1 MVELEHTRNILSEL
15 GLNTACELLDAK
27 IEDALHKDATYLSFL
42 NELLGAELQE
52 KKRRSEETR
61 IKLSRLPH
69 RKTLEEFDF
78 GFQPSIDVRQIKEL
92 STLAFVARK
101 ENVIFLGPPGVGK
114 THLAVGL
121 AMQALRS
128 GMTVYYVS
136 LAYLIADLK
145 NAEQQGRLERRWRI
159 YTRPDILVIDEAGY
173 MQLDRDSA
181 ELFFRVI
188 CARYENG
195 SIILT
200 SNKYFGDWGEL
211 MNDTVIATAMLDR
224 LLHHAHIINIRGE
237 SDRLKDRLKS
247 GIRVVPPADIP
258 AEDDPAQRKTG
269 QTNSGD

>member
-1 MVELEHTRNILSEL
+1 
-15 GLNTACELLDAK
+15 
-27 IEDALHKDATYLSFL
+27 
-42 NELLGAELQE
+42 
-52 KKRRSEETR
+52 
-61 IKLSRLPH
+61 
-69 RKTLEEFDF
+69 
-78 GFQPSIDVRQIKEL
+78 VRQIKEL

-237 SDRLKDRLKS
+237 SYRLKDRLKS

>member
-1 MVELEHTRNILSEL
+1 MVELEHTRSILSEL
-15 GLNTACELLDAK
+15 GLNTASGLLDAK
-27 IEDALHKDATYLSFL
+27 IEDAIHKNATYLTFL

-78 GFQPSIDVRQIKEL
+78 DFQPSIDVRQIKEL
-92 STLAFVARK
+92 STLVFVARD

-136 LAYLIADLK
+136 LAHLIADLQK
-145 NAEQQGRLERRWRI
+145 AALQGKLERRWRV
-159 YTRPDILVIDEAGY
+159 YTRPDILIIDEVGY
-173 MQLDRDSA
+173 MQLDRASA
-181 ELFFRVI
+181 ELLFRVI
-188 CARYENG
+188 CSRYENG

-224 LLHHAHIINIRGE
+224 LLHYTSIINIINA
-237 SDRLKDRLKS
+237 SYRLKDRLKAVLALYL
-247 GIRVVPPADIP
+247 RLIP
-258 AEDDPAQRKTG
+258 Q
-269 QTNSGD
+269 

>member
-1 MVELEHTRNILSEL
+1 MFELEHTRNLLYEL
-15 GLNTACELLDAK
+15 GLNTASELLDAK
-27 IEDALHKDATYLSFL
+27 LEDAMHKDATYLSFL
-42 NELLGAELQE
+42 SELLEAEIQE

-78 GFQPSIDVRQIKEL
+78 GFQPSIDVKQIKEL

-128 GMTVYYVS
+128 GMTVYYAS
-136 LAYLIADLK
+136 LAHLISDLKKADL
-145 NAEQQGRLERRWRI
+145 QGKLERRWRV
-159 YTRPDILVIDEAGY
+159 YTRPDILIIDEVGY
-173 MQLDRDSA
+173 MQLDRASA
-181 ELFFRVI
+181 ELFFRLI
-188 CARYENG
+188 CTRYENG

-211 MNDTVIATAMLDR
+211 MNDTVIATAILDR
-224 LLHHAHIINIRGE
+224 LLHHAHIINIRGDSYRLE
-237 SDRLKDRLKS
+237 SRIKGGVK
-247 GIRVVPPADIP
+247 VVPPADIP
-258 AEDDPAQRKTG
+258 ALDNIVRREIFKTKP
-269 QTNSGD
+269 GD